1 MTVRV
6 KICGITNLA
15 DATMAVAAG
24 ADALGFVFVPG
35 TPRAMTVG
43 QVAELTRRL
52 PPLVARVGL
61 FVNSSSAEI
70 RATIREAQL
79 DTVQLHGDEPPE
91 LAAELRA
98 EVRVLKAFRIR
109 DAASLDRVLAFFSAV
124 DAVLLDAYSPDA
136 HGGTGSRFD
145 WTLAE
150 RIRSW
155 TCPVIVAG
163 GLRPENVADAVQRF
177 APYAVDVS
185 SGVEAAP
192 GKKDPVKVREFIR
205 QAKRSEPSL
214 P

>member
-1 MTVRV
+1 MPVRV
-6 KICGITNLA
+6 KICGITHLA

-43 QVAELTRRL
+43 RVAEITAQL
-52 PPLVARVGL
+52 PPFVTRVGL
-61 FVNSSSAEI
+61 FVNSFAAEI

-109 DAASLDRVLAFFSAV
+109 DAASLDRVPAYFSAV

-163 GLRPENVADAVQRF
+163 GLQPENVADAVQRF

-192 GKKDPVKVREFIR
+192 GRKDPAKVREFIR
-205 QAKRSEPSL
+205 QAKRSDSPL
-214 P
+214 Q